1 MDKTHK
7 IELLASLFETFKKYE
22 VPLWLESGLL
32 LGFVRDQDFIPWDT
46 DFDLGTSSKYVPKME
61 DLANDLAGKGFSVY
75 YSDLNN
81 ILAVWSDGWSIDI
94 PFWRFQKHHA
104 TMPLKYASNIFGR
117 LLYYMDWILLTTPVS
132 TLSADTKNRIKFTVL
147 RNTLCSLSS
156 KIPNKLKIRMAIILR
171 RIAIMT
177 NQKRGIVKTPL
188 TFFEHTV
195 VRNFNGIKVLV
206 PEDAEGYVE
215 YIYGPSWRTP
225 IKNFSYQNSGS
236 DIRNSECFG
245 ETWEY
250 KPYF

>member
-1 MDKTHK
+1 
-7 IELLASLFETFKKYE
+7 
-22 VPLWLESGLL
+22 
-32 LGFVRDQDFIPWDT
+32 
-46 DFDLGTSSKYVPKME
+46 
-61 DLANDLAGKGFSVY
+61 
-75 YSDLNN
+75 
-81 ILAVWSDGWSIDI
+81 
-94 PFWRFQKHHA
+94 
-104 TMPLKYASNIFGR
+104 MPLKYASNIFGR

-177 NQKRGIVKTPL
+177 NQKRGLLKIPI

-195 VRNFNGIKVLV
+195 VRNFNGIQVLV

-225 IKNFSYQNSGS
+225 MKDFKDQHSTNDINNSDS
-236 DIRNSECFG
+236 FG